1 MKLRLLTLIIIILM
15 ITPAFSQVEG
25 QHDLDLEWG
34 VEVGDEITYVLQRK
48 YLDEQMGQM
57 IQQFMPFITR
67 IDAGQKVIARVD
79 YLPEIEENSTYSM
92 FSGANCS
99 IIRENDSE
107 ILMEN
112 MSMFV
117 IPLGIWNMNQ
127 SEPNETNETR
137 TQTMFGGFEMY
148 NDTNEWGMTMSGD
161 MWVAIFHIVFNM
173 KILYYKM
180 NGTLNRMEMKVDI
193 SGTPSVDILFVQWKP
208 NMATIVPMDF
218 PIWPVIIY
226 SSVGVVVVLIIVFLW
241 RRRRK
246 RVVVQE

>member
-1 MKLRLLTLIIIILM
+1 MKGQLFTCVIIILM
-15 ITPAFSQVEG
+15 IIPAYSQVEA
-25 QHDLDLEWG
+25 QQDVYLEWG
-34 VEVGDEITYVLQRK
+34 VKVGDEITYVLQRK
-48 YLDEQMGQM
+48 YLDEQIGQM
-57 IQQFMPFITR
+57 FQQFLPFITR
-67 IDAGQKVIARVD
+67 IEAGQKVIARVD
-79 YLPEIEENSTYSM
+79 YLPEIEENSTYGI

-107 ILMEN
+107 MLMEN

-117 IPLGIWNMNQ
+117 VPLGIWNINQ
-127 SEPNETNETR
+127 EEPNETM
-137 TQTMFGGFEMY
+137 TQRMLGEFEMY
-148 NDTNEWGMTMSGD
+148 NSTDEWGMIMSGD
-161 MWVAIFHIVFNM
+161 MWFAIFHVVFNM
-173 KILYYKM
+173 KILYYKT

-193 SGTPSVDILFVQWKP
+193 SGNPSVDILFVQWKP

-226 SSVGVVVVLIIVFLW
+226 SSIGVVVVLIIVFLW